1 MSLSDYSTRLV
12 GSLGRYGRDIDDF
25 KDNLFQDK
33 MASIEKMFSP
43 EITST
48 AQALTNMSNI
58 KNTVDNALEGSASG
72 LEAIG
77 SAVGVKKLY
86 GAIKEKLG
94 GKSLGDKKEVNEIDE
109 ENTGETNTENS
120 LVNQRDPFDISDE
133 PGIPDWLKP
142 AFNSENEGVTN
153 KLNDLFGN
161 VKSTFDDIKTNVSD
175 KMNELQGQV
184 TDKINEAQE
193 NIAGGGADKEIEMTD
208 ISDRDPFDI
217 SKEGFPDW
225 MKPAL
230 NNENTYDYDVIKTPY
245 RVNASDTT
253 GNLLKP
259 TGATRNVPEGMTQE
273 NPTQTTTSENVSGDI
288 DDVANGLK
296 DTEDALNT
304 AEVGADVAETASGIS
319 DIASNF
325 LDAIPVIG
333 AVLGIGL
340 QVGTSIYSGIEEG
353 QEQSLEAKES
363 QEESQEKSAE
373 EQARDAIKTNT
384 SFTGSTVIPTFSSLS
399 NMGGGQGIF

>member
-1 MSLSDYSTRLV
+1 MSLSDYSSRLV

-25 KDNLFQDK
+25 KDNVFQDK
-33 MASIEKMFSP
+33 MASIEKLFSP
-43 EITST
+43 QITST
-48 AQALTNMSNI
+48 AQALTNMNNI
-58 KNTVDNALEGSASG
+58 KTTVDNALSGTAGS

-94 GKSLGDKKEVNEIDE
+94 GKSLADKKEVNEISE

-120 LVNQRDPFDISDE
+120 MVNERDPFDISDE

-142 AFNSENEGVTN
+142 AFNSESDGVTN

-161 VKSTFDDIKTNVSD
+161 VKSTINDIKTNVSD
-175 KMNELQGQV
+175 KMNELQGEV
-184 TDKINEAQE
+184 TDNMA
-193 NIAGGGADKEIEMTD
+193 GGADKEIEMTD
-208 ISDRDPFDI
+208 ISERDPFDI

-245 RVNASDTT
+245 RINASDTT

-273 NPTQTTTSENVSGDI
+273 NPTQTTSAENVSGDI

-296 DTEDALNT
+296 DTESALNT
-304 AEVGADVAETASGIS
+304 AEIGADVAETASGIS
-319 DIASNF
+319 DIASSF
-325 LDAIPVIG
+325 LDAIPVVG

-363 QEESQEKSAE
+363 QEEGEEKSAE
-373 EQARDAIKTNT
+373 EQAREAIKTNT
-384 SFTGSTVIPTFSSLS
+384 SFTGSTVVPTFSSLA

>member
-1 MSLSDYSTRLV
+1 MSLSDYSSRLV
-12 GSLGRYGRDIDDF
+12 GSLGKYGRDIDDF
-25 KDNLFQDK
+25 KENVFQDK
-33 MASIEKMFSP
+33 MASIEKLFSP

-48 AQALTNMSNI
+48 AQALTNMNNI
-58 KNTVDNALEGSASG
+58 KTTVDNALSGTAGS
-72 LEAIG
+72 LEAVG

-94 GKSLGDKKEVNEIDE
+94 GKSLGDKKEVNEIEE

-120 LVNQRDPFDISDE
+120 MVNERDPFDISDE

-142 AFNSENEGVTN
+142 AFNSESDGVTN

-161 VKSTFDDIKTNVSD
+161 VKSTINDIKTNVSD
-175 KMNELQGQV
+175 KMNELQGEV
-184 TDKINEAQE
+184 SDNM
-193 NIAGGGADKEIEMTD
+193 AGGIDKEIEMTD

-273 NPTQTTTSENVSGDI
+273 NPTQTTSAENVSGDI

-296 DTEDALNT
+296 DTESALNT
-304 AEVGADVAETASGIS
+304 AEIGADVAETASGIS
-319 DIASNF
+319 DIASSF
-325 LDAIPVIG
+325 LDAVPIVGSI
-333 AVLGIGL
+333 LGIGL
-340 QVGTSIYSGIEEG
+340 QIGTSIYSGIEEG

-363 QEESQEKSAE
+363 QEEGEEKSAE
-373 EQARDAIKTNT
+373 EQAREAIKTNT
-384 SFTGSTVIPTFSSLS
+384 SFTGSTVVPTFSSLA
-399 NMGGGQGIF
+399 NMAGGQGIF